1 MHDIIV
7 SMIERAKKAAQSLT
21 VLHDGEEYI
30 GIPGATE
37 CVIEI
42 NDEDGSTY
50 PVVLVRPRRYGRT
63 TNGFM
68 EVAHDGSALC
78 WLFASR
84 DDMGLLR
91 SWRTSAE
98 TAGLVDDEGG
108 LTAVGLRLRAVIDS
122 AIPTD
127 VRKVLLRLI
136 HDEVEWARIAARS

>member
-1 MHDIIV
+1 MPDITV
-7 SMIERAKKAAQSLT
+7 SMIERAKKTAQSLT

-42 NDEDGSTY
+42 NAEDGSTY

-91 SWRTSAE
+91 SWKANAE
-98 TAGLVDDEGG
+98 TAGLLDAEGE
-108 LTAVGLRLRAVIDS
+108 LTDLGLRVKSAIDS

-127 VRKVLLRLI
+127 VRKILLRLI
-136 HDEVEWARIAARS
+136 HEEVEWARITNRA